1 MPNKQRSGGGGR
13 SRQDRSGPS
22 QKKSSK
28 KPSRQASASERTA
41 QPRRTSREN
50 TTGAGASERT
60 RRNPDAPMDE
70 EREASGRSGVEE
82 ADLDAEDTVLEFADD
97 EDDEE
102 Q

>member
-1 MPNKQRSGGGGR
+1 
-13 SRQDRSGPS
+13 
-22 QKKSSK
+22 
-28 KPSRQASASERTA
+28 
-41 QPRRTSREN
+41 
-50 TTGAGASERT
+50 
-60 RRNPDAPMDE
+60 MDE